1 MSIGARHSCNK
12 QQQATTTLPIVMD
25 AIQAIANHDGCDQRN
40 HREVPKCSQ
49 DEPLKRDK
57 EGCGDQ
63 HQSRRQRMQQG
74 HREGIVSI
82 TMTLVP

>member
-1 MSIGARHSCNK
+1 MRICNK
-12 QQQATTTLPIVMD
+12 RQQATTTLPIAMNALK
-25 AIQAIANHDGCDQRN
+25 AITNCNGHDQRN
-40 HREVPKCSQ
+40 HCEAPKCSQ